1 MIINER
7 EQMKKWIAI
16 SESQQ
21 LDEGLMQIIMAP
33 FRFLGGAMAMVWNI
47 VKGVVK
53 ILGFI
58 IEYSGKATML
68 ISAPVSWISRALTI
82 LFRALAGTGHF
93 MNEFGKDVRRFLESE
108 NLDADAIME
117 EKGDVEQMIRDI
129 HDAIKDLNV
138 RTSDETKAKFAQ
150 LADPENEES
159 AKMIK
164 GMAMQINK
172 MMLNA
177 PDPKQDP
184 VKQEPVKQEPNVSPS
199 GQPLEPGT
207 LKPLPGD
214 LK

>member
-1 MIINER
+1 MKIINER
-7 EQMKKWIAI
+7 EQMKNWIAI

-21 LDEGLMQIIMAP
+21 LDEGLMQVIMAP
-33 FRFLGGAMAMVWNI
+33 FKFLGGAMSMVWNI

-68 ISAPVSWISRALTI
+68 VSAPVSWISRALTI

-93 MNEFGKDVRRFLESE
+93 MNEFGKDIRRFLESE

-138 RTSDETKAKFAQ
+138 RTSDETKSKFAQ
-150 LADPENEES
+150 MADPENEES
-159 AKMIK
+159 LKMRDL
-164 GMAMQINK
+164 MAMQLHK
-172 MMLNA
+172 MIARA
-177 PDPKQDP
+177 PKPKQD
-184 VKQEPVKQEPNVSPS
+184 PVKQEPNVSPS

>member
-138 RTSDETKAKFAQ
+138 RTSDETKGSVGGWTIDSNAIYRGTE
-150 LADPENEES
+150 LADDTFASSNGQITLGAGFIG
-159 AKMIK
+159 AKQFI
-164 GMAMQINK
+164 
-172 MMLNA
+172 
-177 PDPKQDP
+177 
-184 VKQEPVKQEPNVSPS
+184 
-199 GQPLEPGT
+199 
-207 LKPLPGD
+207 
-214 LK
+214 